1 VLDRNWRRREGELD
15 LVVRR
20 GRVLVFCEVKAR
32 SGTSF
37 GMPAEA
43 VSLSKQA
50 RIRRLAA
57 RWLAEHRDLRTRGRG
72 PAQIRFD
79 VAAIL
84 QDRLEMLEGAF

>member
-1 VLDRNWRRREGELD
+1 
-15 LVVRR
+15 
-20 GRVLVFCEVKAR
+20 
-32 SGTSF
+32 
-37 GMPAEA
+37 MPAEA

-57 RWLAEHRDLRTRGRG
+57 RWLAEHRDLRTRG